1 MKQPIPSRNTGF
13 TLVEVLVSLVVFS
26 IGLLGIGKLM
36 LFACRANDSAY
47 LRDQA
52 TALAYSMLDS
62 MRANRTSAIAG
73 DYSGTDVA
81 SLNVSSN
88 CTGASS
94 NCAGTDLAA
103 YELAVWQTSLL
114 SALGPCGTG
123 TVKTAST
130 TDPSTG
136 ASVTTATIS
145 VQWDDTLAQ
154 QTFATA
160 TGSSSS
166 TSGNQGSS
174 GSQSSSGSNTGCPGS
189 GSPQAAVITLESVL

>member
-1 MKQPIPSRNTGF
+1 MKKPIRSGNTGF

-26 IGLLGIGKLM
+26 IGLLGIGKLI
-36 LFACRANDSAY
+36 LFSCRANDSAY

-52 TALAYSMLDS
+52 TALAYSILDS
-62 MRANRTSAIAG
+62 MRANRSTATAG
-73 DYSGTDVA
+73 GYSGTDVA
-81 SLNVSSN
+81 NANGSSSP
-88 CTGASS
+88 CTAASS
-94 NCAGTDLAA
+94 DCSGTTLAQ
-103 YELAVWQTSLL
+103 YELAMWQTSLL

-123 TVKTAST
+123 TVST
-130 TDPSTG
+130 NSATDPSTG

-154 QTFATA
+154 QTFAAA

-166 TSGNQGSS
+166 TSGNQ
-174 GSQSSSGSNTGCPGS
+174 SSSGGQGCPSS

>member
-26 IGLLGIGKLM
+26 IGLLGIGKLI
-36 LFACRANDSAY
+36 LFSSRANDSAY
-47 LRDQA
+47 QRDQA

-62 MRANRTSAIAG
+62 MRANRATAVAG
-73 DYSGTDVA
+73 GYSGTDVA
-81 SLNVSSN
+81 SSNPSSQNCTDASFN
-88 CTGASS
+88 CTG
-94 NCAGTDLAA
+94 TTLAQ
-103 YELAVWQTSLL
+103 YELAMWQTSLL

-123 TVKTAST
+123 MVKTASA

-154 QTFATA
+154 QTFAAA
-160 TGSSSS
+160 TGSPSS
-166 TSGNQGSS
+166 TSGNQGCP
-174 GSQSSSGSNTGCPGS
+174 SN